1 MAEFVEHF
9 FTQKYISDTDTKQKF
24 YYFFNFEAIK
34 KCHHGRVRGAK
45 DGGDD
50 EWGGAD
56 GKSQLAPG
64 KMLLIKLIQR
74 SWPINWQ
81 IFGSILLD
89 QAELDIIS

>member
-50 EWGGAD
+50 E
-56 GKSQLAPG
+56 
-64 KMLLIKLIQR
+64 
-74 SWPINWQ
+74 
-81 IFGSILLD
+81 
-89 QAELDIIS
+89 